1 MQEIQKSITIHEFV
15 AYYRELRPEKFSDSK
30 IEYEVPLTKE
40 LFEKHLE
47 ILSTKKMQSDFEN
60 FIVRCAER
68 LITPNIKPQTGPD
81 GGGDGKVD
89 AETYEISSDISD
101 KWYLAEGSALGK
113 EKWAFA
119 ISCKQQWKPKVTTD
133 IEKIV
138 STNRGYTRALFFSNQ
153 FIKSSTRADVE
164 KDLSEKF
171 NIEVSI
177 FDALWCTNAVFHH
190 GCVDIALECLNFSDE
205 YKKKKEMVGALD
217 KQRQERLD
225 EIEKGI
231 LLRQINGIDTG
242 YIDEL
247 QEACILSRGLER
259 PRIETEGRF
268 NRALRECGYHG
279 STQQQF
285 NVIYD
290 HAWTSFFWFEDID
303 AMHKDFLK
311 LKEFVND
318 SCSVIR
324 IEKMTNILTNLI
336 NAERAGLI
344 EAEKVESEILYIKE
358 LSDTLE
364 KRDDKPSSYLFV
376 RLYIAEQRLISHLLS
391 KEPID
396 EDIDV
401 IRPLLLEAP
410 SHIEISF
417 EAQYKIITN
426 LNKVI
431 DDNPKYEDL
440 VDELTSIIRETS
452 SEQAAARIE
461 MDRGLALLDKG
472 RRKQAIRHFSF
483 CIRPFEKEECVEEL
497 IKTSGM
503 MGIALYEIGLPFSAM
518 AYLVKAA
525 SILLKTFYISGNVP
539 HLLMIVLLKLCEIEL
554 MLGRFVMYLNWYEL
568 MMTVSHNGQFSEE
581 EDFNETNILHDGAW
595 ACRFA
600 ASDLN
605 DPVISSLP
613 DILERVG
620 MYQSSEYLK
629 FALGYA
635 DELDEDV
642 RNIFAQD
649 GWQDKM
655 LNQPVFEQ
663 FLCDLNISTNKQAKL
678 QTTVNNCTLYINYK
692 NNCQNQIVAEIF
704 LGAIESM
711 LATMEIYEVLTISP
725 EVYIEITGTNDKSE
739 LKQLAK
745 SNEYLLCINK
755 NYSDKDLWE
764 CISMFIAFFFSRNS
778 MSKEDLMKMLQSKQ
792 DGEKLMD
799 RVSNLLQVKQSISN
813 VLGNTFKNKIEDWKK
828 ESDKFYPLR
837 RASFEYKPQN
847 YRNKNQQNLSFHSIN
862 TEIDIWEGA
871 GWSGCGFVFD
881 QLGTTPPIFGLAFE
895 NLERGKQITAEWRA
909 KSEKGERSV
918 IIYIIR
924 GIDKENPTSYRVCVA
939 PDVKKDGLKEDR
951 YFASMCRKHT
961 MTPKTNWNLD
971 TFEGLYKQ
979 FGGCW
984 FTAFQIDINKQ
995 IIMPENFKDVF
1006 KFMTIEFRNVWE
1018 IKLDDMA
1025 ILALEPD
1032 DEPFI
1037 PEDKKNI
1044 APILEIMATIRGL
1057 NNQSGIKKYD
1067 NDKKNL

>member
-1 MQEIQKSITIHEFV
+1 MEQQSNTITTVHELV

-30 IEYEVPLTKE
+30 IEYEIPLTKE
-40 LFEKHLE
+40 LFEKQLE
-47 ILSTKKMQSDFEN
+47 ILSTKKMQSNFEN

-89 AETYEISSDISD
+89 AETYEVTTDISD
-101 KWYLAEGSALGK
+101 KWYVADGGASEK

-119 ISCKQQWKPKVTTD
+119 ISCKKQWKPKVTTD
-133 IEKIV
+133 IEKIAN
-138 STNRGYTRALFFSNQ
+138 TKRGYTRALFFSNQ
-153 FIKSSTRADVE
+153 FIKSSIRADIE
-164 KDLSEKF
+164 KDLSNKF

-190 GCVDIALECLNFSDE
+190 GCKDIALDCLNFSDE
-205 YKKKKEMVGALD
+205 YKKKREKIGILD

-225 EIEKGI
+225 EIEKSI
-231 LLRQINGIDTG
+231 LSRQINDVDTG

-268 NRALRECGYHG
+268 SRALRECEYYG
-279 STQQQF
+279 STQQKF
-285 NVIYD
+285 NIIYD

-303 AMHKDFLK
+303 AVHKDLLK

-318 SCSVIR
+318 NCSVIR

-344 EAEKVESEILYIKE
+344 DSKKVESEIKYIKE
-358 LSDTLE
+358 LCNTLE
-364 KRDDKPSSYLFV
+364 KRGDKPSSLLFL
-376 RLYIAEQRLISHLLS
+376 RLYIVEQRLISRLLS
-391 KEPID
+391 KDPID
-396 EDIDV
+396 EDIDA

-410 SHIEISF
+410 SHLEIGF
-417 EAQYKIITN
+417 KAQYKIMNI

-440 VDELTSIIRETS
+440 VDELTSIVKKRD

-461 MDRGLALLDKG
+461 MDRAIALMNKK
-472 RRKQAIRHFSF
+472 RFKQAIRHFSF
-483 CIRPFEKEECVEEL
+483 CIHPFEKEECMEEL

-525 SILLKTFYISGNVP
+525 SMLLKTFYTSGNVSY
-539 HLLMIVLLKLCEIEL
+539 LLITVLQKLCEIEL
-554 MLGRFVMYLNWYEL
+554 MLGRFVMYLNWHEL
-568 MMTVSHNGQFSEE
+568 MIIVSQNGQFA
-581 EDFNETNILHDGAW
+581 EDEHFNKINALHDGTW

-600 ASDLN
+600 ASDLK

-613 DILERVG
+613 DILERIG

-629 FALGYA
+629 FSLGYA
-635 DELDEDV
+635 DELDEEIK
-642 RNIFAQD
+642 NIFVQD

-663 FLCDLNISTNKQAKL
+663 FLCDLNISTNGRAEL
-678 QTTVNNCTLYINYK
+678 QTTVNNCTLHVNYK
-692 NNCQNQIVAEIF
+692 NVCQNQIVAEIF

-711 LATMEIYEVLTISP
+711 LATMEIFELLIITP
-725 EVYIEITGTNDKSE
+725 RVYIEITETTGKSE
-739 LKQLAK
+739 LRLLER
-745 SNEYLLCINK
+745 SNEYELCINL

-764 CISMFIAFFFSRNS
+764 CISMFIASFFSRNS

-799 RVSNLLQVKQSISN
+799 RVSNLLQAKQSISN
-813 VLGNTFKNKIEDWKK
+813 VLGNTFKSKIEDWKK
-828 ESDKFYPLR
+828 ESDKTYPLR
-837 RASFEYKPQN
+837 NKDFKYNPKNYSNKKQKKISFY
-847 YRNKNQQNLSFHSIN
+847 SIN
-862 TEIDIWEGA
+862 NEMDIWEDA

-881 QLGTTPPIFGLAFE
+881 KLKSTPPIFGLTFE
-895 NLERGKQITAEWRA
+895 NLERGKQIIAEWRA
-909 KSEKGERSV
+909 KLEKGEHSV

-924 GIDKENPTSYRVCVA
+924 GVDRNHPTSYRVCVA
-939 PDVKKDGLKEDR
+939 PDVKKDETKEDR
-951 YFASMCRKHT
+951 YFTPMCRKCT
-961 MTPKTNWNLD
+961 MSPNTNRNLD
-971 TFEGLYKQ
+971 TFENLYKQ

-984 FTAFQIDINKQ
+984 FMALQVKSNEQ
-995 IIMPENFKDVF
+995 IIIPENFEGAF
-1006 KFMTIEFRNVWE
+1006 KFTNIEFRNAWE
-1018 IKLDDMA
+1018 IGLDDMA

-1037 PEDKKNI
+1037 PESKKDI
-1044 APILEIMATIRGL
+1044 APILEVMDMFRKLRA
-1057 NNQSGIKKYD
+1057 N
-1067 NDKKNL
+1067 